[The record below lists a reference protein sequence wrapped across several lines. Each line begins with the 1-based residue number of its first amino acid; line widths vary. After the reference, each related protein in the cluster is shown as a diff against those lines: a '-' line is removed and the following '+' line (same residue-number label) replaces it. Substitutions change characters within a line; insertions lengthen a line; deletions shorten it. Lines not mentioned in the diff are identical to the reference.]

1 MEPAGSTPHQAAA
14 FFDVD
19 GTLARTTI
27 VHYYVYFKRKRMS
40 PFWGRCWQT
49 LYLLKCLYF
58 LLLDKI
64 DRSRLNR
71 VFYRSYARLPVDRI
85 KGQAQECHNFVIKPR
100 QFDQAA
106 DCIAAHRSAGRR
118 VVLVTGSI
126 DFIVAPLAQ
135 ELHVDDVL
143 AARLVESNGRFTGE
157 LDGRPI
163 VDEEKAVRVRRYAA
177 ENDIDLSRSYA
188 YGDSISDLPM
198 LAVVG
203 LPQVVSPDGRLA
215 TVALQRGWPIHR
227 WLPRGEDGGGS

>member
-19 GTLARTTI
+19 GTLAKTTI

-49 LYLLKCLYF
+49 LYLLKCLCF
-58 LLLDKI
+58 LALDRI

-85 KGQAQECHNFVIKPR
+85 KEQAEGCHNFVIKPR
-100 QFDQAA
+100 QFEQAA
-106 DCIAAHRSAGRR
+106 DCIAEHRNAGRR
-118 VVLVTGSI
+118 IVLVTGSI
-126 DFIVAPLAQ
+126 DFTVAPLAQ
-135 ELHVDDVL
+135 ELHVDDML
-143 AARLVESNGRFTGE
+143 AARLVESNGWFTGE

-163 VDEEKAVRVRRYAA
+163 VDEEKAVRVQRYAA
-177 ENDIDLSRSYA
+177 ENEIDLSQSYA

-198 LAVVG
+198 LEVVG
-203 LPQVVSPDGRLA
+203 FPQVVSPDRRLA
-215 TVALQRGWPIHR
+215 AVALKRGWPVHR
-227 WLPRGEDGGGS
+227 WLSRGDDGGGS